1 MQLHHSG
8 IGVSDWSS
16 INQYCPIADHGQ
28 RHVRMG
34 HWLCDRRHAILL
46 VISQTSSQN
55 VNLTSL
61 CRAHPPSGRFSNIFK
76 QVFHLLRQVLS
87 RESWGTGFPSAA
99 SPWKLSNALN
109 HVNFPSYLT
118 WVESGEPWSCVRE
131 PDPAASLPSC
141 KSTHTSPSGT
151 WGVFWGKWSE
161 NHVRV
166 LPKQNIVNSGLFLDS
181 NRWSLQVIWWMRQ
194 F

>member
-1 MQLHHSG
+1 MKDMQLHHSG

-61 CRAHPPSGRFSNIFK
+61 CRAHPPSGRCFISSDRSSHGN
-76 QVFHLLRQVLS
+76 L
-87 RESWGTGFPSAA
+87 E
-99 SPWKLSNALN
+99 
-109 HVNFPSYLT
+109 
-118 WVESGEPWSCVRE
+118 E
-131 PDPAASLPSC
+131 PDSPQPHLP
-141 KSTHTSPSGT
+141 G
-151 WGVFWGKWSE
+151 
-161 NHVRV
+161 N
-166 LPKQNIVNSGLFLDS
+166 
-181 NRWSLQVIWWMRQ
+181 
-194 F
+194 